1 MSIAI
6 KDNSNSMQDALLE
19 LLLGLEMELLAWDL
33 ITYADS

>member
-19 LLLGLEMELLAWDL
+19 LLLGLEMELLAWGL

>member
-1 MSIAI
+1 MSIVI

-19 LLLGLEMELLAWDL
+19 LLLRLEMELLAWDL

>member
-19 LLLGLEMELLAWDL
+19 LLLGLEMELLA
-33 ITYADS
+33 